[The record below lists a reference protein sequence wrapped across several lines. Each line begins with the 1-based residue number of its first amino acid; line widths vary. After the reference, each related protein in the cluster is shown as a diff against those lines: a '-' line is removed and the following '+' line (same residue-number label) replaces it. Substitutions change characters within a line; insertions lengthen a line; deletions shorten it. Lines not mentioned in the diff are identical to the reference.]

1 MSARADYLDW
11 RRKAAIGCLFARWFS
26 SHPNEHGQ
34 VIEEV
39 SQSDNPQRAASA
51 IAKRIDTLLA
61 EPSVS
66 DAGLILPGIKT
77 IESLSRTAFAL
88 ASFPK
93 WEVTVDKV
101 LPPPAIDLRA
111 VHVVRKIPLGTRW
124 FSSEVLAFGP
134 FRVLPATRRAPVTV
148 LEVFVGNPLRRDPK
162 THKPKTNAHL
172 ADMDLSD
179 TELTPDQI
187 DRFWDKSHTGRL
199 TSLGGVEDNRAKAK
213 VSFVIT
219 PTLARKLGR
228 EP

>member
-1 MSARADYLDW
+1 MSARADYLEW

-77 IESLSRTAFAL
+77 IEGLTRTALAL
-88 ASFPK
+88 ADFPK
-93 WEVTVDKV
+93 WEVTIDKV
-101 LPPPAIDLRA
+101 LPPPTLDLRA
-111 VHVVRKIPLGTRW
+111 VHIVRKIPLGARW

-148 LEVFVGNPLRRDPK
+148 LEVFVGKPMPRDPK

-172 ADMDLSD
+172 AEMDLSD
-179 TELTPDQI
+179 TELTPQQI

-199 TSLGGVEDNRAKAK
+199 TSLSGVEDNRAKAK

-219 PTLARKLGR
+219 PALAQKLGC